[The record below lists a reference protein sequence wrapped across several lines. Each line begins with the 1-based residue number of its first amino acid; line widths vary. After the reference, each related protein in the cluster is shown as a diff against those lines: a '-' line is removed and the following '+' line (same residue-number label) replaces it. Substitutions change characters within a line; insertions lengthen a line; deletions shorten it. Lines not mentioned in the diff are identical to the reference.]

1 MNTHLTAPPHTVAP
15 AEPFPRRWRALSLLS
30 VAQFML
36 ILDVTVVTIAL
47 PSIGADLGLDRAAL
61 TWVVAAYTLVFGGLM
76 LLGGRAA
83 DLFDARR
90 TVLAGLAIFTA
101 SSLVAGLSANATML
115 IGGRIGQGIGA
126 ALLSPAALSLVTTLF
141 QGAERHR
148 ALGVW
153 GALGGTG
160 AAAGVLLGGLLT
172 AGPGWKWIFYVNVP
186 IGLAVLALLPVLV
199 PGPGPR
205 RADRKLDLPGALTV
219 TLASAAALYGMIS
232 AGDHG
237 WAALSTLGP
246 LAVAAAL
253 YAGFVLVER
262 TVRAPLV
269 DLSILARR
277 RVTAGAFLMLVATGL
292 LIASFFLGSFYLQQ
306 VRGHG
311 ALTTGLL
318 FLPVA
323 LGTIVGA
330 HAASHAVGRVG
341 PRWTAAGGLMVAAAG
356 AAVPAMGPATLSVV
370 VGISVGAAGLGMTF
384 VAATTTAL
392 AHVAPEAAGVTA
404 GIVNTFHEL
413 GGSIGVAVVSTVA
426 AASLASGGVVATGFT
441 HAFVFSAVA
450 AVLAALV
457 SLVLVPAGRPPVGAS
472 VRLH

>member
-1 MNTHLTAPPHTVAP
+1 MNAHVTSPPQAVAS
-15 AEPFPRRWRALSLLS
+15 AESLPHRWRALALLS

-61 TWVVAAYTLVFGGLM
+61 AWVVTAYTLVFGGLM
-76 LLGGRAA
+76 LLGGRVA

-90 TVLAGLAIFTA
+90 TVLAGLALFTA
-101 SSLVAGLSANATML
+101 SSLVAGLSVDATML
-115 IGGRIGQGIGA
+115 IGGRIGQGVGA
-126 ALLSPAALSLVTTLF
+126 ALLSPAALSLVTMLF

-172 AGPGWKWIFYVNVP
+172 AGPGWKWVFYVNVP
-186 IGLAVLALLPVLV
+186 IGLAVLALLPVVV
-199 PGPGPR
+199 PRSTPR
-205 RADRKLDLPGALTV
+205 GASRRLDLPGALTV
-219 TLASAAALYGMIS
+219 TLATAAALYALIN

-246 LAVAAAL
+246 LALAAVL
-253 YAGFVLVER
+253 YAAFVVIER
-262 TVRAPLV
+262 AVRAPLV

-277 RVTAGAFLMLVATGL
+277 RVAAAGFLMLVATGL

-306 VRGHG
+306 VRGHS

-323 LGTIVGA
+323 VGTIVGA
-330 HAASHAVGRVG
+330 HAASHGVGHLGARTTAAVGLAVAALG
-341 PRWTAAGGLMVAAAG
+341 AAFPAAG
-356 AAVPAMGPATLSVV
+356 PASASVV
-370 VGISVGAAGLGMTF
+370 IGISVAAAGLGMTL
-384 VAATTTAL
+384 VAATTSAL
-392 AHVAPEAAGVTA
+392 ADVAPEEAGVTS

-413 GGSIGVAVVSTVA
+413 GGSVGVAVVSTVA
-426 AASLASGGVVATGFT
+426 AASLASHGVVTTGFT
-441 HAFVFSAVA
+441 RAYVFSAVVA
-450 AVLAALV
+450 AVAALV
-457 SLVLVPAGRPPVGAS
+457 SLVLVPPGRPPAGAS